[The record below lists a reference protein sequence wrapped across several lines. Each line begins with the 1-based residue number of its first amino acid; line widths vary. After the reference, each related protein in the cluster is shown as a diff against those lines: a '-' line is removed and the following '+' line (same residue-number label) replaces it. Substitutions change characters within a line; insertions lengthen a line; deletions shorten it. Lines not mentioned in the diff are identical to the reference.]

1 MSTRVTVRPL
11 DIGIVGCGTAGG
23 AAAIFLARAG
33 HEVTVYERVEDPR
46 PIGAGIVMQPTGLAV
61 LEELGLRDA
70 VVARGARIDRLRCE
84 THTKKKIVHLEYGD
98 LEPDLFGVGLHRGV
112 LFESLFDAV
121 KRENVRLRCG
131 VAAEHLARAPRD
143 RLFVTTVDGER
154 FGPHD
159 LVVVADGARSRL
171 RDGTPHLSKSI
182 AQYAW
187 GALWFVAEDPERRFH
202 SELHQIVR
210 GNRRM
215 LGLLPTGVGPSAS
228 SGQPLVSVYWSIRGD
243 EVDAWRRHGVAPWKD
258 EVLAYAPH
266 AESLL
271 AQITEPE
278 QLLFAVYHDVAM
290 TRWNTHNIVYL
301 GDAAHA
307 MSPQLG
313 QGCNLALFDAWTLAD
328 CLSRHEDVPRALSA
342 YSAERVDHLR
352 FYQYATR
359 WLTPLFQSDVAP
371 LGWMRDVVMS
381 TMTRVPF
388 ANRLMASSMSG
399 TMTGVFSR
407 VTLPSARER

>member
-1 MSTRVTVRPL
+1 MTVRPL
-11 DIGIVGCGTAGG
+11 DVGVVGAGTAGA

-33 HEVTVYERVEDPR
+33 HDVTVYERVEDPR

-61 LEELGLRDA
+61 LGELGLRDV

-84 THTKKKIVHLEYGD
+84 THTRRKIIHLEYGD
-98 LEPDLFGVGLHRGV
+98 LEPDLFGIGLHRGV
-112 LFESLFDAV
+112 LFESLFDAL
-121 KRENVRLRCG
+121 KREDVRLRCG
-131 VAAEHLARAPRD
+131 VAAETLTRAPRD
-143 RLFVTTVDGER
+143 RLFVTSVDGER

-171 RDGTPHLSKSI
+171 RDDTPHLSKSV

-187 GALWFVAEDPERRFH
+187 GALWFVAEDPERQFH
-202 SELHQIVR
+202 SELHQIVQS
-210 GNRRM
+210 NRRM

-228 SGQPLVSVYWSIRGD
+228 SGKPLVSIYWSIRGD
-243 EVDAWRRHGVAPWKD
+243 EVDAWRRDGLAPWKD
-258 EVLAYAPH
+258 EVLAYAPR
-266 AESLL
+266 AEPLL
-271 AQITEPE
+271 AQVEDPE
-278 QLLFAVYHDVAM
+278 QLLFAAYHDVTM
-290 TRWNTHNIVYL
+290 SRWNTHNVVYL

-313 QGCNLALFDAWTLAD
+313 QGCNLALFDAWTLAE
-328 CLSRHEDVPRALSA
+328 CLSFHDDVAHALSA
-342 YSAERVDHLR
+342 YSAERADHLR

-359 WLTPLFQSDVAP
+359 WLTPLFQSDVAA
-371 LGWMRDVVMS
+371 LGWLRDVVMS

-388 ANRLMASSMSG
+388 ANRLMTASMSG

-407 VTLPSARER
+407 VKLPRAR

>member
-1 MSTRVTVRPL
+1 MVRPL

-46 PIGAGIVMQPTGLAV
+46 PIGAGIVMQPTGLSV
-61 LEELGLRDA
+61 LAELGLKDEI
-70 VVARGARIDRLRCE
+70 VARGARIDRLRCE
-84 THTKKKIVHLEYGD
+84 THAKKKIVHLEYAD
-98 LEPDLFGVGLHRGV
+98 LEPGLFGLGLHRGV

-121 KRENVRLRCG
+121 KRERVRLRCG
-131 VAAEHLARAPRD
+131 VAAEDLSRAPSD
-143 RLFVTTVDGER
+143 RLFVKSADGD
-154 FGPHD
+154 FHGPHD

-171 RDGTPHLSKSI
+171 RDDTPHLGKSI
-182 AQYAW
+182 SQYAW

-215 LGLLPTGVGPSAS
+215 LGLLPTGVGPRAS
-228 SGQPLVSVYWSIRGD
+228 SGAPLVSLYWSIRGD
-243 EVDAWRRHGVAPWKD
+243 EVEAWKRSDLAAWKD

-266 AESLL
+266 AEPLL
-271 AQITEPE
+271 AQIDAHE
-278 QLLFAVYHDVAM
+278 QMLFAVYHDVTM
-290 TRWNTHNIVYL
+290 SRWNTHNVVYL

-313 QGCNLALFDAWTLAD
+313 QGCNLALFDAWTLAE
-328 CLSRHEDVPRALSA
+328 CLADGVHLCDALSA
-342 YSAERVDHLR
+342 YSAARADHLR

-359 WLTPLFQSDVAP
+359 WLTPLFQSDLAA
-371 LGWMRDVVMS
+371 LGLLRDVVMS

-388 ANRLMASSMSG
+388 ANRMMTASMAG

-407 VTLPSARER
+407 VKLPPSR